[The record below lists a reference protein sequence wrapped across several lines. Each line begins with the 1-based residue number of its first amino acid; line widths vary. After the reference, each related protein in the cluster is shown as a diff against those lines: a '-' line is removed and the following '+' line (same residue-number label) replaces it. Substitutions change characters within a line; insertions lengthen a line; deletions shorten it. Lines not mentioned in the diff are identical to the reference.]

1 MDNDERLVFIHEARI
16 ILLTVIFTVTIGAV
30 LLYTFRT
37 ELIGYLFN
45 QLSPEFAEM
54 IPPEKVHTSNEDR
67 VISAIATV
75 NPAVVSVIVTKDVPV
90 YEQYY
95 ETLNPWGLFGGF
107 SVPRIRERGTEEREV
122 GGGSG
127 FIVSS
132 DGLIVTNRHVVEDEE
147 ARYSVVLSDG
157 TVYSVRVVDRD
168 PQLDIAILE
177 ITELPNAKLPFVVF
191 GDSEKL
197 QLGQTVIAI
206 GNALAEF
213 QNTVSLGVV
222 SGLGRSI
229 IASDLM
235 GNSEQLNQVIQTDAA
250 INPGNS
256 GGPLLTLDGKV
267 VGVNVATSRGA
278 DNIGFALPAH
288 IVQQVVTSVQE
299 YGEIV
304 RPLLGVRYVMI
315 DETLQSEN
323 ELEQSYGALIIAGA
337 DGMPGVAVGSPADEA
352 GLQEGDIISAID
364 GVTLI
369 NRDLATELRNKSVG
383 QTIELKIV
391 RDGEPKT
398 VVATLVRAL

>member
-1 MDNDERLVFIHEARI
+1 METHERSTHINEAKI
-16 ILLTVIFTVTIGAV
+16 ILLTVVFTILVSVV
-30 LLYTFRT
+30 LVYTFRG
-37 ELIGYLFN
+37 ELVSYMFN
-45 QLSPEFAEM
+45 QLAPEFAEM

-67 VISAIATV
+67 VIAAIAAV
-75 NPAVVSVIVTKDVPV
+75 NPAVVSVVVTKDVPV

-107 SVPRIRERGTEEREV
+107 SVPRIREKGTEEREV

-157 TVYSVRVVDRD
+157 TVYGVRVVDRD
-168 PQLDIAILE
+168 PQLDIAILA
-177 ITELPNAKLPFVVF
+177 ITELPNAKLSYVGF
-191 GDSEKL
+191 GDSENL

-222 SGLGRSI
+222 SGIGRSI
-229 IASDLM
+229 VASDLM
-235 GNSEQLNQVIQTDAA
+235 GNAEQLNQVIQTDAA

-256 GGPLLTLDGKV
+256 GGPLLNLDGKV

-299 YGEIV
+299 YGEII

-315 DETLQSEN
+315 DETVQAESDLDQV
-323 ELEQSYGALIIAGA
+323 YGALIIAGA
-337 DGMPGVAVGSPADEA
+337 DDTPGVEVGSPAAEA
-352 GLQEGDIISAID
+352 GLQEGDIIVSID
-364 GVTLI
+364 GISLLS
-369 NRDLATELRNKSVG
+369 RDLATELRNKSVG
-383 QTIELKIV
+383 QAIELEIV
-391 RDGEPKT
+391 RDGERQT
-398 VVATLVRAL
+398 VVATLDRAL